1 MILDAGICTIYRVRP
16 GRGEAS
22 PVAGLEPSYV
32 NWYGLLRYESGSGA
46 ETGDITQKIRIHD
59 ADVAEFDI
67 AVIAEKPWRIT
78 RVYHGV
84 DDDNHQPIADVT
96 LARGER
102 HFVRAAL
109 VPRRVTTDALNT
121 ITGLPDTDNSRS
133 VWVATGAVNADEYY
147 AAEAVGHELSMRIEV
162 YAADYA
168 DEPFVEYGETMYRVR
183 RVERRGTVVNLVCE
197 AMTAWHV

>member
-1 MILDAGICTIYRVRP
+1 MILDAGICSIYRVRP

-22 PVAGLEPSYV
+22 PVAGLEPIYI
-32 NWYGLLRYESGSGA
+32 NWYGLLRHEAGSGA

-59 ADVAEFDI
+59 ADIAEFDI
-67 AVIAEKPWRIT
+67 AVVGDMPWRIT

-84 DDDNHQPIADVT
+84 DDDNHQQIADVT
-96 LARGER
+96 IARGER

-121 ITGLPDTDNSRS
+121 ITGLPDVDNSRG

-162 YAADYA
+162 YAAEYA
-168 DEPFVEYGETMYRVR
+168 GEPYVEYDAKMYHVR
-183 RVERRGTVVNLVCE
+183 RAEKRGSIINLICE
-197 AMTAWHV
+197 AVTAWHA